1 VLLVPDVGSGRRRVE
16 EVKALIR
23 RGCGHVHLLGIG
35 GFGMAGLA
43 VHLRARGMTV
53 SGCELTPGR
62 ISEWVAA
69 RNIPVA
75 TGHNPAHLAS
85 GVDWLV
91 RSTAVADDNTEVC
104 EARERGIPVF
114 HRGFVLPALLEGRT
128 SIAVSG
134 THGKTTTS
142 AMIAHILASAGLEPG
157 YCIGG
162 EVDSLGGVA
171 VPGAG
176 SILVA
181 EADESD
187 GTVTLY
193 EPDIAVIT
201 NIEYDHME
209 HFETEETLFRCFD
222 VFARSARK
230 RLVYCADDFRAARIG
245 SQVPGA
251 VSYGF
256 SDGADVRGTPV
267 ETAAGSSRFRVD
279 IKERESVE
287 LCLPVGGEHNAL
299 NALGACAV
307 AIEHGVEPGR
317 VAVACAT
324 FRPVR
329 RRYET
334 ITERDGIVVISDY
347 AHHPT
352 EIKALVATALRQP
365 RKRLRVVFQPH
376 RFSRTKALGP
386 DFPSAF
392 QGVDEVVLVPVYA
405 ASESPL
411 PGGTSDDLLA
421 LFKEYGNTSVR
432 LLASLDAAWEYL
444 RATLLPGD
452 LLLIVGAGDVEH
464 LAYRAK
470 DFPGVLTLS

>member
-1 VLLVPDVGSGRRRVE
+1 MLLVPDVGSGRRRVE

-23 RGCGHVHLLGIG
+23 RGRGHVHLLGVG

-43 VHLRARGMTV
+43 VHLRARGLTV

-85 GVDWLV
+85 GVDWVV
-91 RSTAVADDNTEVC
+91 RSTAVADDNAEVR
-104 EARERGIPVF
+104 EARKRGMPFF
-114 HRGFVLPALLEGRT
+114 HRGFVLPALLEGRL

-142 AMIAHILASAGLEPG
+142 AMIAHILHSAGLEPG

-176 SILVA
+176 EILVV

-230 RLVYCADDFRAARIG
+230 RLIYCADDPRSSRIG
-245 SQVPGA
+245 SQMPGA

-256 SDGADVRGTPV
+256 SDGADVRGAEL
-267 ETAAGSSRFRVD
+267 ETGASSVRFRMHV
-279 IKERESVE
+279 EGRESVD
-287 LCLPVGGEHNAL
+287 LCVPVGGAHNAL

-307 AIEHGVEPGR
+307 AIEHGLDNGR
-317 VAVACAT
+317 IAAACAT

-329 RRYET
+329 RRYEKVA
-334 ITERDGIVVISDY
+334 ERDGIVVISDY

-352 EIKALVATALRQP
+352 EIKALIATALRQS
-365 RKRLRVVFQPH
+365 RKRLLAVFQPH

-386 DFPSAF
+386 EFPPAF
-392 QGVDEVVLVPVYA
+392 QGVDEVVLLPVYA

-411 PGGTSDDLLA
+411 PGGTSEDLLA
-421 LFKEYGNTSVR
+421 CFREYGNTSVR

-444 RATLLPGD
+444 RATLRPGD
-452 LLLIVGAGDVEH
+452 LLLIVGAGDVEQ

-470 DFPGVLTLS
+470 EFPGVLTSQ